1 MAAYI
6 GSTGEY
12 REGKEEWLQYTKRL
26 DHFLSANSIEDGKKK
41 DISLQSLAH
50 KPKNC

>member
-12 REGKEEWLQYTKRL
+12 RDGKEEWLQHTKHL
-26 DHFLSANSIEDGKKK
+26 NHFLSASGIEDEKKNGVFYG
-41 DISLQSLAH
+41 DQTANL
-50 KPKNC
+50 